1 MSGRLSGGRQRIPM
15 RRIESQDDLYA
26 TFSKRRI
33 GLYKKASELSTL
45 CGADVGIIIFSPTD
59 NPFSFWHP
67 SMESVIQRYRNLNK
81 PPNDQARVFETN
93 TRARITYL
101 NRQLDEL
108 LDEKEQFKE
117 REKRMDDIDKHKTR
131 PKGCC
136 EEIPVESLNKEQVR
150 EWQTWFQDFNSNVK
164 NRINEL
170 KNGASS
176 SSEPFQQQKGLSMFH
191 QDVLLGPSY
200 EPYCT
205 GITSQFIG
213 HNCAYNNNIPPHG
226 HIPAGYY
233 GTADA
238 EYPSVG
244 GVGFQLPNLFSYFP
258 PHAQD
263 RSTIGA
269 KAREASTSL
278 IRESSVR
285 GVGAIP
291 GAWKRRF

>member
-1 MSGRLSGGRQRIPM
+1 MAGKQSRGRQRIPM

-67 SMESVIQRYRNLNK
+67 SMESVIHRYRNFNQ
-81 PPNDQARVFETN
+81 PRDDHDHETRVFDTN

-101 NRQLDEL
+101 NRQLDEV

-117 REKRMDDIDKHKTR
+117 REKKMDDIDKTR
-131 PKGCC
+131 EKGCC

-170 KNGASS
+170 KNGVSA
-176 SSEPFQQQKGLSMFH
+176 PFQLQKGLSMFH
-191 QDVLLGPSY
+191 HEDVLNIGPSY
-200 EPYCT
+200 EPY
-205 GITSQFIG
+205 
-213 HNCAYNNNIPPHG
+213 
-226 HIPAGYY
+226 Y
-233 GTADA
+233 GTGGDA

-244 GVGFQLPNLFSYFP
+244 GVGFQLPSLFSYFP
-258 PHAQD
+258 PEDED
-263 RSTIGA
+263 RST
-269 KAREASTSL
+269 KAG
-278 IRESSVR
+278 ESSVR
-285 GVGAIP
+285 GGGAIP
-291 GAWKRRF
+291 AAGAWKHRFSFEGH